1 MALELHLSDRVRLKK
16 AHPCGSFEWEVTRL
30 GADVGL
36 VCLGCGRRTMLRR
49 SRLESRLRELTARP
63 SREGRG

>member
-1 MALELHLSDRVRLKK
+1 MALEVHLGDRVRLKK
-16 AHPCGSFEWEVTRL
+16 AHPCGSFRWEVTRL

-49 SRLESRLRELTARP
+49 SRLERRLQELTARTRVE
-63 SREGRG
+63 S

>member
-1 MALELHLSDRVRLKK
+1 MALELHLGDTVRLKK
-16 AHPCGSFEWEVTRL
+16 AHPCGSVEWEVTRL

-49 SRLESRLRELTARP
+49 SRLEASLRELKARQRP
-63 SREGRG
+63 EVPR

>member
-1 MALELHLSDRVRLKK
+1 MHLGDTVRLKK
-16 AHPCGSFEWEVTRL
+16 AHPCGSVEWEVTRL

-49 SRLESRLRELTARP
+49 SRLETSLRELKARQRP
-63 SREGRG
+63 EVPR